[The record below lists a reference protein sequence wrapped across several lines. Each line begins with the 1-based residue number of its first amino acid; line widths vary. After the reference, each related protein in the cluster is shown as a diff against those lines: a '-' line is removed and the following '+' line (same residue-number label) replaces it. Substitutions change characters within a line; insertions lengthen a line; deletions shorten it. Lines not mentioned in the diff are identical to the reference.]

1 MNLTEEQIER
11 YSRHIILKDVGGPGQ
26 EKLLNAK
33 VLIIGAGGLGAPAAL
48 YLGAAGIGTLGIIDA
63 DKVDLSN
70 LQRQVIHSTAD
81 IGKAKVQSA
90 KESIAAINPDVK
102 VKTYEEFFTQV
113 NALDLLSE
121 YDFIIDGTDNF
132 PVKFMIND
140 ACVLAKKP
148 FSHAGIL
155 RFDGQTITHVPGSAS
170 YRCVFKDPPP
180 LNAVPSCSQAGILG
194 AVAGVLGTIQATEA
208 LRYILGI
215 GDLLT
220 NRLLIVNTM
229 TMAFRTVNVKP
240 SEALNITEFST
251 YEQPICDLK
260 GGAS

>member
-1 MNLTEEQIER
+1 M
-11 YSRHIILKDVGGPGQ
+11 
-26 EKLLNAK
+26 
-33 VLIIGAGGLGAPAAL
+33 
-48 YLGAAGIGTLGIIDA
+48 GIIDA

-70 LQRQVIHSTAD
+70 LQRQVIHTMDD

-90 KESIAAINPDVK
+90 KESIAAINPDVT
-102 VKTYEEFFTQV
+102 VNAYEELFTQE

-155 RFDGQTITHVPGSAS
+155 RFDGQTITHVPGTAS
-170 YRCVFKDPPP
+170 YRCVFKDPP

-229 TMAFRTVNVKP
+229 TMGFRTVNVKP
-240 SEALNITEFST
+240 TDALNITEFAYMNSQ
-251 YEQPICDLK
+251 YVI
-260 GGAS
+260 